1 MYLSP
6 PTGPQRL
13 GVLPTAQQLHSAAVN
28 QFSSAEVELPGQA
41 LITASPTSITPAA
54 LQGSQSGT
62 TATTNATVSTSEHC
76 PHTTSWLYGDTPT
89 GSPNT
94 LLLSESTSPAISI
107 GPGLPLLPKKLIRQI
122 KAGEFVNFSNLP
134 PAKTRPSTVPDPSQM
149 SILALLQLQEVE
161 SQKKLIPDFL
171 TWSQCFAVYT
181 AVLGADQ
188 PQRLAELMA
197 YQFEMAKY
205 ARKYRWPSWVV
216 YDINYRQEAAG
227 RPSLSWAEAAGHR
240 EAKLFSQCFTGMAK
254 DPHEAWCRSC
264 QSLDHS
270 TSNCPIM
277 PSRKTPHRAFE
288 GEATQA
294 KPPEICRNY
303 NTKGCN
309 FLKCHRRH
317 ICLHCGAKHPRSK
330 CPHHDAKNKH

>member
-1 MYLSP
+1 
-6 PTGPQRL
+6 
-13 GVLPTAQQLHSAAVN
+13 
-28 QFSSAEVELPGQA
+28 
-41 LITASPTSITPAA
+41 
-54 LQGSQSGT
+54 
-62 TATTNATVSTSEHC
+62 
-76 PHTTSWLYGDTPT
+76 
-89 GSPNT
+89 
-94 LLLSESTSPAISI
+94 
-107 GPGLPLLPKKLIRQI
+107 
-122 KAGEFVNFSNLP
+122 
-134 PAKTRPSTVPDPSQM
+134 M

-188 PQRLAELMA
+188 PQQFAELMA

-216 YDINYRQEAAG
+216 YDINYGQEAAG
-227 RPSLSWAEAAGHR
+227 RSSLSWAEAAGHR

-277 PSRKTPHRAFE
+277 PSRKILIECLKERQPRQSYLRSVVTIIRKAAISSNAIVGISAFIVE
-288 GEATQA
+288 QSTLGQCAHTTTQRTSINMFI
-294 KPPEICRNY
+294 KP
-303 NTKGCN
+303 
-309 FLKCHRRH
+309 
-317 ICLHCGAKHPRSK
+317 
-330 CPHHDAKNKH
+330 